1 MDSNDYQLLAV
12 LVLGVIVVQF
22 LIMRYYVGSAID
34 DNVDDKLRRSNKK
47 MMKRIGD
54 AFDKYMAPNGPDAV
68 VVGYGHPDGHPHGGH
83 PGGHPH
89 GGHGGHGGHGYGGY
103 DGHEHDGAEDSID
116 DPAEDYDEE
125 VESFDN

>member
-12 LVLGVIVVQF
+12 LILGVIVVQF

-68 VVGYGHPDGHPHGGH
+68 VVGYGHPGGHPHGGH

-89 GGHGGHGGHGYGGY
+89 GGH
-103 DGHEHDGAEDSID
+103 EHDGAEDSID
-116 DPAEDYDEE
+116 DPVEEYDEE